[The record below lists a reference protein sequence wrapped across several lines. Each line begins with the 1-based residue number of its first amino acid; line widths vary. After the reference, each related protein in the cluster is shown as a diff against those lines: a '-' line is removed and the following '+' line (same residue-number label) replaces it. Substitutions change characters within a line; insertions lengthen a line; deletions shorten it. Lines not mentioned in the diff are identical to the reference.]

1 MSESTNLIMKI
12 NEMEGFKSGD
22 ISKRTKELVGL
33 FPCEKTE
40 IPINYKVDEML
51 VILDKIYKT
60 TKKEVKGIF
69 DLSEAYVIIQTFNGY
84 LYNPEMQDKLSLLL
98 NVEDGIFYEGLTES
112 FGADRDKILQKIDK
126 LTEAQSFAVIRM
138 AFEAL
143 NNEENKNFDELVKE
157 IFGIK

>member
-1 MSESTNLIMKI
+1 MSESANSIMKI
-12 NEMEGFKSGD
+12 NEIGGFESGD
-22 ISKRTKELVGL
+22 ISKRTKELVEL
-33 FPCEKTE
+33 FPYEKTG
-40 IPINYKVDEML
+40 IPLNYKVDEML
-51 VILDKIYKT
+51 VILHKIYNT

-69 DLSEAYVIIQTFNGY
+69 DLSEAYVVIQSFNGY
-84 LYNPEMQDKLSLLL
+84 LYNPETQDKLSLLL
-98 NVEDGIFYEGLTES
+98 NVEDGIFYEGLTKS
-112 FGADRDKILQKIDK
+112 FGADRDKILEKIDK